1 MAGRIDNWS
10 ELERLYVVEGKTHR
24 EIARIAGCSNSSVS
38 QKAKRD
44 DWEGKRIAYK
54 AALSRRGYEMTA
66 DAVAHEQQEVRRES
80 VLVARAYIRTFA
92 TQLAEGK
99 VQTNA
104 KDTLEFIRFL
114 ADQMDA
120 SKGEGLK
127 DGPKV
132 IDGHAVSVGGN
143 EDFLRRIV
151 DVARARLTPRGGVVG
166 DLLGEPPGTLKN

>member
-1 MAGRIDNWS
+1 MSGRIDNWS
-10 ELERLYVVEGKTHR
+10 ELERLYVVEGKSHR
-24 EIARIAGCSNSSVS
+24 EIAKIAGCSNSSVS
-38 QKAKRD
+38 AKAKRD

-54 AALSRRGYEMTA
+54 SALSRRGYEMTA

-99 VQTNA
+99 VATNA

-114 ADQMDA
+114 AEQMDPG
-120 SKGEGLK
+120 KGEGLK

-132 IDGHAVSVGGN
+132 IEGSAVTTGGN
-143 EDFLRRIV
+143 EEFLRRVV
-151 DVARARLTPRGGVVG
+151 DVARSRLAAGRGVGG

>member
-66 DAVAHEQQEVRRES
+66 ESVAHEQQEVRRES
-80 VLVARAYIRTFA
+80 ILVSRAYIRTFA

-114 ADQMDA
+114 AGEMDPA
-120 SKGEGLK
+120 KGEGLK

-132 IDGHAVSVGGN
+132 IEGNAVAVGGN
-143 EDFLRRIV
+143 EEFLRRIV
-151 DVARARLTPRGGVVG
+151 DVARTRLAAGRGVGG
-166 DLLGEPPGTLKN
+166 DLLGESPGTLKN